1 MKSRIFMMKNVYAA
15 CKTVKMG
22 YIIQI
27 ENDFSEN
34 GIIVFK

>member
-1 MKSRIFMMKNVYAA
+1 MMKNTYAA

-27 ENDFSEN
+27 EKSFELEN
-34 GIIVFK
+34 GLRSLT